1 MELKNVELDLSLFRM
16 RVGAAAGFILLAFGL
31 LGARLFYL
39 QVFKYEELAAQ
50 AESNR
55 IAVAPIVPNRGMIVD
70 RNGVVLANN
79 FSAYT
84 LEITPSRVAELDPLI
99 DELAQVVDIQIRDR
113 KRFRRLLEESK
124 NLDSLPIRKIGRAHV

>member
-1 MELKNVELDLSLFRM
+1 MTEFKDVELDLARFRT
-16 RVGAAAGFILLAFGL
+16 RVGAAAGFVLLAFGL
-31 LGARLFYL
+31 LAARLGYL

-79 FSAYT
+79 YSAYT
-84 LEITPSRVAELDPLI
+84 LEIS
-99 DELAQVVDIQIRDR
+99 Q
-113 KRFRRLLEESK
+113 
-124 NLDSLPIRKIGRAHV
+124 IGRAHV